1 MITST
6 FHGLILVPVFF
17 ALIKERALRHVKSE
31 NGAQVVYQQIGFRL
45 RSEIRL
51 RVISLR

>member
-17 ALIKERALRHVKSE
+17 ALIKERALPH
-31 NGAQVVYQQIGFRL
+31 GALHLQADDL
-45 RSEIRL
+45 TKD
-51 RVISLR
+51 